1 MNNSL
6 IWKREVLSNGL
17 TILQYPNK
25 SAMTAQ
31 VSVAVKYGSND
42 DGDGKVGAA
51 HLLEHM
57 LVGGSQK
64 RIKLHHQIEKIGGC
78 SGFETSNDCTFAW
91 VSVFSGKIVEASQIL
106 IELIFSQDF
115 ESDKLKIERKVV
127 LNEIADI
134 SDDPKEIADQALLKS
149 LFPAHP
155 IRNLIAGTKTQ
166 VKMLR
171 LLDLEESHRNQYV
184 PKNMVLILTGNYT
197 DANGIIDLFNNKEN
211 HGLINRRLG
220 VETAPPKKITRLRKS
235 GINQAYLNFGLRTPP
250 ANHDDTAVFSLIN
263 SILGLGESSR
273 LFIELREKR
282 ALTYDFH
289 SSNNTGL
296 DYGYFSIACSVKVNL
311 WRQTLEIIKAQLN
324 KLTIERL
331 SNEELEK
338 SKNLI
343 LGGIARGIDD
353 PHELPRL
360 IADTELMF
368 SNEKELSAYLERI
381 RSLTSIDIMNVAKK
395 YFREEN
401 YSTAIL
407 APKLKD

>member
-17 TILQYPNK
+17 TVLQYPNK
-25 SAMTAQ
+25 SALTAQ
-31 VSVAVKYGSND
+31 LSIAVKYGSND
-42 DGDGKVGAA
+42 DGAGKEGTA

-78 SGFETSNDCTFAW
+78 SGFETSNDSTFAW

-106 IELIFSQDF
+106 IELIFSQGF
-115 ESDKLKIERKVV
+115 ESDALGIERKVI

-134 SDDPKEIADQALLKS
+134 SDDPNEIADQALLKS
-149 LFPAHP
+149 LFPTHP
-155 IRNLIAGTKTQ
+155 IRNLIAGTKAQ
-166 VKMLR
+166 VKMR
-171 LLDLEESHRNQYV
+171 KLLDIKESHHNQYV
-184 PKNMVLILTGNYT
+184 PKNMVLILTGNYP
-197 DANGIIDLFNNKEN
+197 DANDIIELFSDKAN
-211 HGLINRRLG
+211 HGSINRRLS
-220 VETAPPKKITRLRKS
+220 VETASPKKIKRLKKS

-282 ALTYDFH
+282 AFTYDFH

-296 DYGYFSIACSVKVNL
+296 DYGYFSIACSVKEIL
-311 WRQTLEIIKAQLN
+311 WKQTLEIIKAQLN
-324 KLTIERL
+324 KLTIDLISE
-331 SNEELEK
+331 EELEK

-368 SNEKELSAYLERI
+368 SNEKELSVYLERI
-381 RSLTSIDIMNVAKK
+381 RSLTSNDIMNVAKK
-395 YFREEN
+395 YFREKN

-407 APKLKD
+407 GPK